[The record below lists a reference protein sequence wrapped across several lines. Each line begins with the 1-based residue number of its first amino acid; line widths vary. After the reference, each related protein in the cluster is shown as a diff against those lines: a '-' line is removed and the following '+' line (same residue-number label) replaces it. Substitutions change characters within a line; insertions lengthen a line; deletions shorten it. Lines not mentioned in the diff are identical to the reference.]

1 MTVQL
6 ANPSNPYCHKAFQ
19 LFILTKAYY
28 YLIFQLFILTKV
40 YSHLIFQLSLLASPY
55 CHFIFCLL
63 LLNPISIRLFTTLIT
78 CFHALPCHLYMTC
91 FTTYYIYV
99 TFTWHALLYIY
110 YLTHVIATYRDIA
123 YTIKEGNSHIA

>member
-19 LFILTKAYY
+19 LFILTKVYSHLIFHLFMLYNTYY
-28 YLIFQLFILTKV
+28 YLVFHIFILTKV
-40 YSHLIFQLSLLASPY
+40 YSHLIFQLFILASPY

-91 FTTYYIYV
+91 FTIYMSPLHDTLYY
-99 TFTWHALLYIY
+99 TT
-110 YLTHVIATYRDIA
+110 
-123 YTIKEGNSHIA
+123 